1 MKKAADL
8 EKILRCVEKPGRYLG
23 GEWNEIRKDLSQGK
37 AKVALVF
44 PDSYE
49 IGMSYLGQK
58 ILYNL
63 LNSHSSILA
72 ERVYAPW
79 VDFEQQLRLHHRPL
93 FSLENKI
100 PLYEFDMLGFS
111 LLYELN
117 YSNVLTILDLGQIP
131 LLSSERSLKYPL
143 VIGGGPAA
151 FNPEP
156 IAPLF
161 DMFVVGDGEEA
172 FIEIIEKFMLL
183 RQELSGKKELL
194 EEMSK
199 IKGVYVPSLYE
210 AFRPQESPLLAVRP
224 IDDAPAKI
232 EKRVFNRFIQFPFPE
247 NIIVPDIKTVFDRA
261 AVEVARGCPQKCRFC
276 QALSIYFPYRVKNPS
291 VVIQN
296 ILNSLQATGYE
307 DASLASLSI
316 SDYPYL
322 EEVIDS
328 LMKELAEQ
336 KVSLS
341 LSALRP
347 KGLTPEVVKNII
359 KVRKTGFTLV
369 PEAGTQRLRRVIN
382 KNLEEDEIIEAAANA
397 FSQGWKLLK
406 LYFMVG
412 IPTEKDED
420 LEGIVSLVKEIIRI
434 GSSILRSPPRINLSV
449 SSFIPKP
456 HTPFQWLEM
465 EEEKILLEKHRYLR
479 LALKRHRSIS
489 FKDHSLRSSILE
501 AIFSRG
507 DRKLFQLLLKA
518 WENGARFD
526 SWKDRFKF
534 STWEEAFDSENI
546 DRYPYLSSLSK
557 DVRLP
562 WSHIDCGLKKSHLLQ
577 ELAKAMK
584 GESTPSCLDN
594 NCGLCQGCEF
604 WPRWEKKF
612 KEKIRIKT
620 KKPPAVGRKTKRIF
634 RYRAYYSKLDRA
646 RFLSHLDLSH
656 IIQRAL
662 RRANIS
668 IAYSKG
674 FHPKMLISYLPAL
687 PLGMGGKREIME
699 FRSEYHYSPGKFICQ
714 ANNFLP
720 SGLKFLE
727 LRKLDKPEP
736 SLNETIEKMVYSLDL
751 KNKDVSE
758 SIRKHKHKREKKMS
772 ASNNYEMVQELIES
786 FLKQNSEALESYY
799 LDKKQGKLYL
809 SWNFSQVKGVRP
821 QDIIE
826 DIFGIDNPV
835 FFLTREEIL
844 FKLTRP
850 RDSSI
855 RVSKN
860 RIQDMERREER
871 RTR

>member
-1 MKKAADL
+1 MKKASSL
-8 EKILRCVEKPGRYLG
+8 EEILRRVEKPGRYLG
-23 GEWNEIRKDLSQGK
+23 GEWNEIRKDLGQVK

-58 ILYNL
+58 ILYTL
-63 LNSHSSILA
+63 LNNHSFILA

-79 VDFEQQLRLHHRPL
+79 VDFEQQLRLHNRPL

-100 PLYEFDMLGFS
+100 PLYEFDILGFS

-117 YSNVLTILDLGQIP
+117 YTNVLTILDLGRVP
-131 LLSSERSLKYPL
+131 LLSSERDLKYPL

-156 IAPLF
+156 IAPVF
-161 DMFVVGDGEEA
+161 DLLLAGDGEEA
-172 FIEIIEKFMLL
+172 FVEIIERFLL
-183 RQELSGKKELL
+183 LKQELNEKKALL
-194 EEMSK
+194 EELSK

-210 AFRPQESPLLAVRP
+210 AFRPQKSPLLAVRP

-232 EKRVFNRFIQFPFPE
+232 EKRVFNSFSQFPFPE
-247 NIIVPDIKTVFDRA
+247 KIVVPDIQAVFDRV

-276 QALSIYFPYRVKNPS
+276 QALSIYFPYRVKSPS
-291 VVIQN
+291 VIIQN
-296 ILNSLQATGYE
+296 VLNSLQATGYE

-322 EEVIDS
+322 GEVIDS
-328 LMKELAEQ
+328 LMKELAER
-336 KVSLS
+336 KISLS
-341 LSALRP
+341 LSSLRP
-347 KGLTPEVVKNII
+347 KGLTPKVVENII

-382 KNLEEDEIIEAAANA
+382 KDLEEDEIIEAAANA

-412 IPTEKDED
+412 IPTERDED
-420 LEGIVSLVKEIIRI
+420 LEGIVRLVKEIIKI
-434 GSSILRSPPRINLSV
+434 GSKFLYSPPRINLSV

-456 HTPFQWLEM
+456 HTPFQWLKM

-479 LALKRHRSIS
+479 SSLKRYRSIK
-489 FKDHSLRSSILE
+489 FKDHPLKSSILE
-501 AIFSRG
+501 GIFSRG

-526 SWKDRFKF
+526 GWKDRFKF
-534 STWEEAFDSENI
+534 LTWEEAFESENI
-546 DRYPYLSSLSK
+546 DRHLYLGSLSK
-557 DVRLP
+557 DALLP

-584 GESTPSCLDN
+584 GELTPSCLDN

-604 WPRWEKKF
+604 WPRWEKEF

-620 KKPPAVGRKTKRIF
+620 KKSPAVGKKTKSIF

-646 RFLSHLDLSH
+646 CFLSHLDLSS
-656 IIQRAL
+656 IIQRGL

-668 IAYSKG
+668 VAYSKG
-674 FHPKMLISYLPAL
+674 FHPKMLLSYLPAL
-687 PLGMGGKREIME
+687 PLGMGGSREIME
-699 FRSEYHYSPGKFICQ
+699 FRSEYQYSPGKFVRRV
-714 ANNFLP
+714 NDFLP
-720 SGLKFLE
+720 SGIKFFDLKKLE
-727 LRKLDKPEP
+727 KPEP
-736 SLNETIEKMVYSLDL
+736 SLNESIEKMVYSFDL
-751 KNKDVSE
+751 ENKEVRE
-758 SIRKHKHKREKKMS
+758 AIEKHKREKKMS
-772 ASNNYEMVQELIES
+772 ALNNYEMVQELIEL
-786 FLKQNSEALESYY
+786 FLKKNSESRESYS
-799 LDKKQGKLYL
+799 LDEKQGKLYI
-809 SWNFSQVKGVRP
+809 SSNYTQEKGVRP
-821 QDIIE
+821 QKIIE

-835 FFLTREEIL
+835 FFLTREDVL
-844 FKLTRP
+844 FKLTR
-850 RDSSI
+850 
-855 RVSKN
+855 
-860 RIQDMERREER
+860 
-871 RTR
+871 